1 MKYQSLKFVKLFE
14 EFNYDEHKE
23 NDVQIIDRFIV
34 SINPGTNDV
43 LEVEGLLGRDK
54 NQNLI
59 FKPLSEVKIFKSSNS
74 RELIKDEEITL
85 NQSDNNTDNAVNHL
99 NKNINNWLPIKTD
112 YDNLLHD
119 INVGKIIQV
128 RGVGT
133 SMIGGLN
140 CIFNT
145 IKFDKI

>member
-1 MKYQSLKFVKLFE
+1 MKYVKLFE

-23 NDVQIIDRFIV
+23 DDVQIIDRFLV
-34 SINPGTNDV
+34 SINPGTDDV
-43 LEVEGLLGRDK
+43 LEVEGLLAK
-54 NQNLI
+54 NKFDELI

-74 RELIKDEEITL
+74 VKLIKDEEITL

-145 IKFDKI
+145 IKFEKI